1 MSAAFRL
8 FVVVL
13 SLALLAGEPARAG
26 QVAVERGADGRRDLI
41 ITGEIAAS
49 DQCHAARILVERPD
63 IRRIVVNSPGGDAW
77 AGTRLAR
84 VIAWSGLPVAVPRGA
99 KAYSAAAVA
108 VMGGAARELEG
119 DVGFHAPFLVDRK
132 IAAGPAPLSPTP
144 LGLAALPRYS
154 PNAHPL
160 LAEVTAQTRAV
171 LRDGGMPAAMIE
183 RSMAA
188 GPTDL
193 WKPGNA
199 TLRQWASSQKPDRP
213 ALERL
218 ARTCESVAG
227 SLR

>member
-8 FVVVL
+8 LVVVL
-13 SLALLAGEPARAG
+13 SLALLGGEPARAG

-41 ITGEIAAS
+41 ISGEIAAS

-84 VIAWSGLPVAVPRGA
+84 VIAWSGLPVAVPHGA

-108 VMGGAARELEG
+108 VMGGAVRELEG

-132 IAAGPAPLSPTP
+132 IASGPAPLGP
-144 LGLAALPRYS
+144 AALPRYS
-154 PNAHPL
+154 ANARPL

-183 RSMAA
+183 RVMAA
-188 GPTDL
+188 GPSDL

-218 ARTCESVAG
+218 AHTCESVAG

>member
-1 MSAAFRL
+1 MIVF
-8 FVVVL
+8 
-13 SLALLAGEPARAG
+13 SLALLGGAPSRAA
-26 QVAVERGADGRRDLI
+26 QVTVERASDGRHDLVI
-41 ITGEIAAS
+41 RGAITSS
-49 DQCHAARILVERPD
+49 DQCHAARVLVERTD

-108 VMGGAARELEG
+108 VMGGAVRNLDG

-132 IAAGPAPLSPTP
+132 IASGPAPLSPT
-144 LGLAALPRYS
+144 ALPRYS
-154 PNAHPL
+154 ANARPL

-171 LRDGGMPAAMIE
+171 LREGGMPAAMIE
-183 RSMAA
+183 RVMAA

-199 TLRQWASSQKPDRP
+199 TLRQWASTSKPDRP

-218 ARTCESVAG
+218 ARTCASVVD

>member
-1 MSAAFRL
+1 MEIFCRL
-8 FVVVL
+8 LVIGL
-13 SLALLAGEPARAG
+13 SLAILGEGAALAG
-26 QVAVERGADGRRDLI
+26 QVAVERGPDGRRDLI
-41 ITGEIAAS
+41 ISGEIAAP
-49 DQCHAARILVERPD
+49 DQCHAARTLVERPD

-108 VMGGAARELEG
+108 VMGGTVRELEG

-132 IAAGPAPLSPTP
+132 IAAGPTPLGPTP
-144 LGLAALPRYS
+144 LGPAALARYS
-154 PNAHPL
+154 ANARPL
-160 LAEVTAQTRAV
+160 LAEVTAQTRTV

-183 RSMAA
+183 RVMAI
-188 GPTDL
+188 GPKDL

-199 TLRQWASSQKPDRP
+199 TLRQWTSSRTPDRP

-218 ARTCESVAG
+218 ARTCESVVD